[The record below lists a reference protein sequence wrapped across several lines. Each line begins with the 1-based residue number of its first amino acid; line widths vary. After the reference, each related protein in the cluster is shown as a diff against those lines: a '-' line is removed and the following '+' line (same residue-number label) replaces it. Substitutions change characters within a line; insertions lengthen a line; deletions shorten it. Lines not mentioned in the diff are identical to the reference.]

1 MLHIV
6 PLNTSAY
13 LTKTLKT
20 TKKWSL
26 NKTDSKTSPD
36 IAGSTL
42 LLDRGCCRSQ
52 KEDNDQVLGAACWIQ
67 ELWEMVRLSN
77 VSCLMYTLKL
87 CSVLIWSCALE
98 CCWLFHSCCPVHVS
112 SAPRL
117 CSTGQLHSWVFF
129 GDMFVD
135 WSVNLTPP
143 LWVLRLILI
152 CGAWKKKKR
161 KKSGEPLLDVWHQ
174 KITSPTR
181 SSDILITHGHTH
193 DADGKMSP
201 LKEDNITPN
210 RSWNMLAFRSL
221 TNNAY

>member
-26 NKTDSKTSPD
+26 NKTDSKTSTD

-152 CGAWKKKKR
+152 CGAWKKKK
-161 KKSGEPLLDVWHQ
+161 KKKVWWAPFGCVTSENNLTDSILWYSDHTWTHTWCWWKNEP
-174 KITSPTR
+174 TER
-181 SSDILITHGHTH
+181 
-193 DADGKMSP
+193 
-201 LKEDNITPN
+201 
-210 RSWNMLAFRSL
+210 R
-221 TNNAY
+221 